1 MKKLKFI
8 FSLIGTM
15 IFSGCSFDDEI
26 KALKTLKKLD
36 DGLYFI
42 EYIGDYDFDAFLAQ
56 GGNKTNE
63 EKAQTLSATIAII
76 YENWCSYLWW
86 WLRDDSDNR
95 K

>member
-26 KALKTLKKLD
+26 KALKILKQLD

-42 EYIGDYDFDAFLAQ
+42 EYIGDYDFDA
-56 GGNKTNE
+56 NE
-63 EKAQTLSATIAII
+63 ELQKAL
-76 YENWCSYLWW
+76 EEKYLK
-86 WLRDDSDNR
+86 D
-95 K
+95 